1 MCGTWTSGSALA
13 STSAALCFTTPAHLI
28 VHLPRQDFIL
38 ELWKLHH
45 LPLPLSLSLSC
56 SPRGQTREV
65 SALGRPPFNLCCS
78 RNPRRPPSPVD
89 LQAPRCVCIGHL
101 CRPCCPPRSR
111 PSLSSPRSRL
121 VSETGR
127 RASFREKL
135 KNRPRQRPART
146 AGGRGDRQCSGEAYL
161 GGRVQTRR
169 GARALRQGPEM
180 NQIGAVKKLL
190 IANRGEIACRVM
202 KTARRLGVPTV
213 AVYSKADEYAKHGE
227 SKEWNLEDGVG
238 RSNGTDL

>member
-1 MCGTWTSGSALA
+1 MCVLCGTWTSGSALA
-13 STSAALCFTTPAHLI
+13 STSAALYFTTPAHLI

-45 LPLPLSLSLSC
+45 LPLPLSLLFSSR
-56 SPRGQTREV
+56 PNARGLRSR
-65 SALGRPPFNLCCS
+65 SA
-78 RNPRRPPSPVD
+78 PPSTSAVLVTPA
-89 LQAPRCVCIGHL
+89 APPHLWTSKPHAGVCIGHL

-111 PSLSSPRSRL
+111 ASVSSPRSPL

-127 RASFREKL
+127 RASFRENL
-135 KNRPRQRPART
+135 LFGHASAQLGLR
-146 AGGRGDRQCSGEAYL
+146 GRGDRQCRGEAYL

-213 AVYSKADEYAKHGE
+213 AVYSKADEHAKHGE

-238 RSNGTDL
+238 RSNGTDV

>member
-1 MCGTWTSGSALA
+1 MALGRQDPLSHRRVPLSVSPLPLTSSYTSPAKISFSSSGS
-13 STSAALCFTTPAHLI
+13 STIS
-28 VHLPRQDFIL
+28 
-38 ELWKLHH
+38 
-45 LPLPLSLSLSC
+45 LSLSLSC

-111 PSLSSPRSRL
+111 PSVSSPRSRL
-121 VSETGR
+121 VSETESEFSG
-127 RASFREKL
+127 KV

-146 AGGRGDRQCSGEAYL
+146 AGGRGDRQCRGEAYL

-238 RSNGTDL
+238 RSNGTDV

>member
-1 MCGTWTSGSALA
+1 MALGRQDPLSHRRVPLSVSPLPLTSSYTSPAKISFSSSGS
-13 STSAALCFTTPAHLI
+13 STIS
-28 VHLPRQDFIL
+28 
-38 ELWKLHH
+38 
-45 LPLPLSLSLSC
+45 LSLSLSLVLLEAKRAR
-56 SPRGQTREV
+56 SPLSVG
-65 SALGRPPFNLCCS
+65 PPFNLCCS

-89 LQAPRCVCIGHL
+89 LQAPRCVCIGHP

-111 PSLSSPRSRL
+111 ASLSSPRSRL

-238 RSNGTDL
+238 RSNGTDV

>member
-1 MCGTWTSGSALA
+1 MCVLCGTWTSGSALA

-45 LPLPLSLSLSC
+45 LPLSLSLSC

-135 KNRPRQRPART
+135 KIGHASAQLGLR
-146 AGGRGDRQCSGEAYL
+146 GG
-161 GGRVQTRR
+161 GG
-169 GARALRQGPEM
+169 
-180 NQIGAVKKLL
+180 
-190 IANRGEIACRVM
+190 IASAA
-202 KTARRLGVPTV
+202 ARRTWVDG
-213 AVYSKADEYAKHGE
+213 SRR
-227 SKEWNLEDGVG
+227 GVG
-238 RSNGTDL
+238 RGRCDRDRR

>member
-1 MCGTWTSGSALA
+1 MFCVALGRQDPLSHRRVPLSVSPLPLTSSYTSPAKISFSSSGS
-13 STSAALCFTTPAHLI
+13 STISLSLS
-28 VHLPRQDFIL
+28 
-38 ELWKLHH
+38 
-45 LPLPLSLSLSC
+45 LSLSLSC

-135 KNRPRQRPART
+135 KIGHASAQLGLR
-146 AGGRGDRQCSGEAYL
+146 GG
-161 GGRVQTRR
+161 GG
-169 GARALRQGPEM
+169 
-180 NQIGAVKKLL
+180 
-190 IANRGEIACRVM
+190 IASAA
-202 KTARRLGVPTV
+202 ARRTWVDG
-213 AVYSKADEYAKHGE
+213 SRR
-227 SKEWNLEDGVG
+227 GVG
-238 RSNGTDL
+238 RGRCDRDRR

>member
-1 MCGTWTSGSALA
+1 MWHVDVRIRSRIDECRSLFHHSRSPHRTPPPPRFHSRALEA
-13 STSAALCFTTPAHLI
+13 PPS
-28 VHLPRQDFIL
+28 
-38 ELWKLHH
+38 
-45 LPLPLSLSLSC
+45 LSLSLSC

-135 KNRPRQRPART
+135 KIGHASAQLGLR
-146 AGGRGDRQCSGEAYL
+146 GG
-161 GGRVQTRR
+161 GG
-169 GARALRQGPEM
+169 
-180 NQIGAVKKLL
+180 
-190 IANRGEIACRVM
+190 IASAA
-202 KTARRLGVPTV
+202 ARRTWVDG
-213 AVYSKADEYAKHGE
+213 SRR
-227 SKEWNLEDGVG
+227 GVG
-238 RSNGTDL
+238 RGRCDRDRR

>member
-1 MCGTWTSGSALA
+1 MCVLCGTWTSGSALA

-45 LPLPLSLSLSC
+45 LPLPLSLSLSLSLSC

-135 KNRPRQRPART
+135 KIGHASAQLGLR
-146 AGGRGDRQCSGEAYL
+146 GG
-161 GGRVQTRR
+161 GG
-169 GARALRQGPEM
+169 
-180 NQIGAVKKLL
+180 
-190 IANRGEIACRVM
+190 IASAA
-202 KTARRLGVPTV
+202 ARRTWVDG
-213 AVYSKADEYAKHGE
+213 SRR
-227 SKEWNLEDGVG
+227 GVG
-238 RSNGTDL
+238 RGRCDRDRR